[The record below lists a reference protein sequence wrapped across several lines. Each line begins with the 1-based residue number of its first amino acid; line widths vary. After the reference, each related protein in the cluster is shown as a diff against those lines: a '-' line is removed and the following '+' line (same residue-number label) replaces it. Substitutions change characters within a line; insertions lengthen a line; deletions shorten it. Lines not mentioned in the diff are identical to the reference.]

1 MPEIFNPFRAS
12 IVNDPWGALETDV
25 PSIHQSTFERC
36 CEAIRAIRSTGNT
49 TSMLIHGEPGS
60 GKTHLLARLRMHIA
74 EEAEADGPGG
84 LQEAVFVSVRLQTTA
99 QMIWRHLRRCF
110 VGDLLRRAD
119 DSKSQLERLLLHQLS
134 LCGLVKGDGFLW
146 LKQAREDFP
155 GADRINQ
162 ALGCL
167 FDEIDPEVKI
177 NYKLRQ
183 IFSYLL
189 LKRHY
194 SEAAAWLR
202 GDSLPQSALQ
212 KLGFENQREDE
223 EKGDDLELDD
233 QDVQIVLALCRLATP
248 DIPFIFCFDQV
259 EALQTH
265 QQDTSG
271 LFAFG
276 QMIADLHDNPGC
288 KLLISSV
295 NSTFLDS
302 LRVILPPHNYARAS
316 EFDRPYLPPLSWD
329 ESAKLIQVRM
339 NSIPEL
345 ASLRS
350 EHPDNPLWPLQ
361 EAEVKNVFISP
372 RCNPRP
378 LLAHCADLFDVW
390 RKGNAPPPPPAERFL
405 DQAFEERRQQALEE
419 SEPSQTDD
427 IISHGLSSLISLAH
441 QDWQVRN
448 QPAKSDVSL
457 AIERANNRISISL
470 CNSNHWP
477 SLVKKLERLNAQLS
491 QGQTGQLVLLRD
503 GRRPIGPGAK
513 KTKVLRDELLKR
525 GARWVEPSVEALVAL
540 DALRKLLSDARSGD
554 LANHGATVVEQTVL
568 DWLAENLPPELRNLL
583 DEVLPSVVG
592 PHPDP
597 DDLALYEAVA
607 ELLQRHHLISVA
619 DAASM
624 LNRANDEIAN
634 CAPRHS
640 DRIGALGE
648 PPIVL
653 FRLVS
658 EGSAIQL

>member
-12 IVNDPWGALETDV
+12 IVNDPWRALETDV

-49 TSMLIHGEPGS
+49 TSILMHGEPGS

-84 LQEAVFVSVRLQTTA
+84 LQEAIFVSVRLQTTA

-110 VGDLLRRAD
+110 VGDLLRRGD
-119 DSKSQLERLLLHQLS
+119 DGKSQLERLLLHQLS

-146 LKQAREDFP
+146 LKQAREDFAT
-155 GADRINQ
+155 ADRINQ
-162 ALGCL
+162 ALHSL
-167 FDEIDPEVKI
+167 FNEIDPEGKI
-177 NYKLRQ
+177 SYKLRQ

-194 SEAAAWLR
+194 SEATDWLR
-202 GDSLPQSALQ
+202 GNSLPQSALE
-212 KLGFENQREDE
+212 KLGFESQREDE
-223 EKGDDLELDD
+223 ERGEDLEIDD
-233 QDVQIVLALCRLATP
+233 QDVQIVVALCRLATL
-248 DIPFIFCFDQV
+248 DLPFIFCFDQV
-259 EALQTH
+259 EALQPDL
-265 QQDTSG
+265 QDTSG
-271 LFAFG
+271 LSAFG
-276 QMIADLHDNPGC
+276 QMIGDLHDNTRC
-288 KLLISSV
+288 SLLISSV
-295 NSTFLDS
+295 QSTFLDTLS
-302 LRVILPPHNYARAS
+302 TCLPPHNFARAS
-316 EFDRPYLPPLSWD
+316 QFGRLNLLPLSWD
-329 ESAKLIQVRM
+329 EAVKLLQARM

-350 EHPDNPLWPLQ
+350 EHSDNPLWPLQ
-361 EAEVKNVFISP
+361 EVEVRNVFVFP

-390 RKGNAPPPPPAERFL
+390 RKGAAPPPLPTERFL

-419 SEPSQTDD
+419 SEPSQIDD
-427 IISHGLSSLISLAH
+427 TISHGLPSLISLAR

-448 QPAKSDVSL
+448 QPAKSDVAL

-477 SLVKKLERLNAQLS
+477 SLVKKLERLNSQLS
-491 QGQTGQLVLLRD
+491 QGEIGQLVLLRD
-503 GRRPIGPGAK
+503 SRRSIGPGAK
-513 KTKVLRDELLKR
+513 MTRARRDELLKR

-554 LANHGATVVEQTVL
+554 LANHGATVVEHTVL
-568 DWLAENLPPELRNLL
+568 DWLAENLPPELRDLL
-583 DEVLPSVVG
+583 DEVLPSGVG

-619 DAASM
+619 DVASM
-624 LNRANDEIAN
+624 LNRANDEITN
-634 CAPRHS
+634 CAQRHS

-648 PPIVL
+648 PLIVL

-658 EGSAIQL
+658 EGSAI